1 MSEKANYF
9 KIGLFFIISVTL
21 LTVAVIIWG
30 AGLFTK
36 DVIYFE
42 TYFDSPVT
50 GLAIGSSCE
59 LMGVKIGQV
68 EEIDFASTVYD
79 ISTDPETVSRYE
91 RYIRVLFSVSTE
103 ESKER
108 IGDITNEQREARTR
122 NMIQQG
128 LRLRLASNFL
138 TGQSYIEGVFVD
150 PNRYPIL
157 PITWEPKHTYVAS
170 APGEFS
176 TLKESVDQ
184 ILVKL
189 EDINIQEIVDNVNE
203 LLVFVKQ
210 TVEDA
215 NVPRVT
221 NEMGS
226 LFAELRGTNH
236 RVRQIVEDANVP
248 SLTHEMESLFA
259 ELRGT
264 NQQLKE
270 LLTDPDSN
278 AKKVNIAQVL
288 AKLDSGLE
296 RINMKIRSESP
307 EIDHFLRNIR
317 AISDNIKVLTESLK
331 QHPSEIIFSQPPA
344 KSEIIK

>member
-1 MSEKANYF
+1 M
-9 KIGLFFIISVTL
+9 
-21 LTVAVIIWG
+21 
-30 AGLFTK
+30 
-36 DVIYFE
+36 IYFE

-50 GLAIGSSCE
+50 GLAVGSSCE
-59 LMGVKIGQV
+59 LMGVKLGQV
-68 EEIDFASTVYD
+68 EEIDFASSVYD
-79 ISTDPETVSRYE
+79 ISTDPEEVTRHE

-103 ESKER
+103 ESQER
-108 IGDITNEQREARTR
+108 IGHLTNEQREARVK
-122 NMIQQG
+122 NLMKQG
-128 LRLRLASNFL
+128 LRLRLASNLL

-157 PITWEPKHTYVAS
+157 PITWEPRHIYVGS

-176 TLKESVDQ
+176 TMKDSVDQ

-189 EDINIQEIVDNVNE
+189 EEINIQEIVENVNQ
-203 LLVFVKQ
+203 LLVVARE

-215 NVPRVT
+215 NVPSLSS
-221 NEMGS
+221 EMKS
-226 LFAELRGTNH
+226 LFSELRGTNH
-236 RVRQIVEDANVP
+236 RVQQIVEDANVP
-248 SLTHEMESLFA
+248 SVAGEMESLFA

-270 LLTDPDSN
+270 LISNPDSK

-296 RINMKIRSESP
+296 RINMKLRSESP

-317 AISDNIKVLTESLK
+317 AISDNIKVLTENLK